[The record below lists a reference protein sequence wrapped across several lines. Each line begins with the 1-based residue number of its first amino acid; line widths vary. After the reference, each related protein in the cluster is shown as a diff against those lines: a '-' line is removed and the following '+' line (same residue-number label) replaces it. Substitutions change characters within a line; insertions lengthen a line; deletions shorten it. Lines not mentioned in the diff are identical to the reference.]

1 MLGDFISAI
10 LAKFVA
16 LAQWFG
22 ELGKAVFVAL
32 WDLLRDAM
40 CWPFEQIMD
49 IVVSAVSA
57 LDLSGISTYTG
68 TWGTLPAEIINV
80 LGLIGVAEVSAI
92 IITAIGIRLI
102 LQLIPFTRLGS

>member
-1 MLGDFISAI
+1 MLGEFFSSI
-10 LAKFVA
+10 LRKFVA
-16 LAQWFG
+16 LAQWIG
-22 ELGKAVFVAL
+22 ELGKAVFAAA
-32 WDLLRDAM
+32 WDFVRDAF